1 MSTSIRLASICA
13 ITVLSLAPR
22 AAAET
27 ERPRADKTL
36 SPFFFVEGGDPAVD
50 RLPLKDTHVEVA
62 ISGVIAD
69 VTVRQVYENHGQRP
83 LHARY
88 VFPASTR
95 AAVYGMTMTTGNAR
109 IVATIKEREKAQQ
122 AFQAA
127 KHEGKSASL
136 LEESRPNVFT
146 MNVANILPG
155 DAISVELRYTELLV
169 PIDGVYEFVY
179 PTVVGPR
186 YSSKGEAQATD
197 EDAFVKTPYTHAGD
211 PPKSAFHLT
220 GRLSTGV
227 PIQELVSPSHQIVS
241 NPAVPGRADFVIA
254 DSDQTPN
261 NRDFIL
267 QYRLAGQQIGSGLL
281 LYQGKDENFFLLTA
295 QPPRAVA
302 ADDVPPREYLFVLDV
317 SGSMNGFPLNTAKQ
331 LMRDLVKVIR
341 PSDTFNVVVFA
352 SGSQTF
358 ARSSIPATPLNLEN
372 ALDFI
377 GPKTGTGGTEL
388 LAAIKR
394 ALAIPHQPG
403 FSRTV
408 VLITDGY
415 IEAEKDVFD
424 YVADHLDET
433 NVFAF
438 GIGTSVNR
446 YLIEGV
452 ARAGQGE
459 PFVVTGSETA
469 AGAAETFRR
478 YIESPVLT
486 AIDVRFAGFDAY
498 DVEPKKVPDLFANRP
513 IVVFGKWR
521 GAAGGTVE
529 LSGRTGRGPY
539 RASIAVGQ
547 ARPDDTHR
555 ALRQLWART
564 RIANLA
570 DFGIGAPDADHVER
584 ITSLGLTYGL
594 LTRYTSFVAVREIV
608 RTVEGAEQVDQ
619 PNPLPLGVS
628 DNAVGVT
635 SGAEPELVW
644 VVAALLAAMAVLL
657 RGTARGHPGVSV

>member
-1 MSTSIRLASICA
+1 MSISTRLAA
-13 ITVLSLAPR
+13 IFAVAVLTFAPP
-22 AAAET
+22 AAAQDD
-27 ERPRADKTL
+27 RPRADKTL
-36 SPFFFVEGGDPAVD
+36 SPFFFVDGGDPAVD
-50 RLPLKDTHVEVA
+50 RLPLKDTQVDVA

-69 VTVRQVYENHGQRP
+69 VNVRQVYENHGTRP

-95 AAVYGMTMTTGNAR
+95 AAVYGMTMTTGNTR
-109 IVATIKEREKAQQ
+109 IVATIKEREKAKQ

-127 KHEGKSASL
+127 KREGKSASL

-146 MNVANILPG
+146 MNVANVMPG
-155 DAISVELRYTELLV
+155 DTISVELKYTELLV
-169 PIDGVYEFVY
+169 PVDGVYEFVY

-186 YSSKGEAQATD
+186 YSSKSEAGASD

-211 PPKSAFHLT
+211 PPKSAFHLS

-227 PIQELVSPSHQIVS
+227 PIQELASPSHQIVS
-241 NPAVPGRADFVIA
+241 HPGAPGRTDFLIA
-254 DSDQTPN
+254 DSDQGPN

-267 QYRLAGQQIGSGLL
+267 RYRLAGQQIGSGLL

-302 ADDVPPREYLFVLDV
+302 ADDVPPREYVFVLDV
-317 SGSMNGFPLNTAKQ
+317 SGSMNGFPLKTAKQ
-331 LMRDLVKVIR
+331 LMRDLAKGLR

-352 SGSQTF
+352 FGSQTF
-358 ARSSIPATPLNLEN
+358 SPSSIPATTLNLEN
-372 ALDFI
+372 AMDFI
-377 GPKTGTGGTEL
+377 GPKMGAGGTEL

-408 VLITDGY
+408 VLLTDGY
-415 IEAEKDVFD
+415 IEAEKNVFE
-424 YVADHLDET
+424 YVADHLDEA
-433 NVFAF
+433 NIFAF

-459 PFVVTGSETA
+459 PFVVTGSDA
-469 AGAAETFRR
+469 AADAAVTFRR

-486 AIDVRFAGFDAY
+486 GIDVRFAGFDAY
-498 DVEPKKVPDLFANRP
+498 DVEPKKIPDLFANRP

-521 GAAGGTVE
+521 GAVGGTVE
-529 LSGRTGRGPY
+529 LAGRTGRGPY
-539 RASIAVGQ
+539 RASIAVAQ
-547 ARPDDTHR
+547 TRPDESHR

-570 DFGIGAPDADHVER
+570 DFGIGVPDEDHVER
-584 ITSLGLTYGL
+584 ITSLGLMYGL
-594 LTRYTSFVAVREIV
+594 LTRYTSFVAVHEIV
-608 RTVEGAEQVDQ
+608 RNAEGGDDVDQ

-628 DNAVGVT
+628 DSAVGVT
-635 SGAEPELVW
+635 SGAEPEFVW
-644 VVAALLAAMAVLL
+644 VVAALLAAVALSM
-657 RGTARGHPGVSV
+657 RRSARGRPGATA

>member
-1 MSTSIRLASICA
+1 MSTSIRLAAICA
-13 ITVLSLAPR
+13 ITVLSWAPR
-22 AAAET
+22 AAAQD

-50 RLPLKDTHVEVA
+50 RLPLKDTHVDVA

-95 AAVYGMTMTTGNAR
+95 AAVYGMTMTTGNTR
-109 IVATIKEREKAQQ
+109 IVATIKEREKAKQ

-127 KHEGKSASL
+127 KREGKSASL

-169 PIDGVYEFVY
+169 PVDGVYEFVY

-186 YSSKGEAQATD
+186 YSSKGEAEASD

-211 PPKSAFHLT
+211 PPKSAFHLS

-227 PIQELVSPSHQIVS
+227 PIQELASPSHQIVS
-241 NPAVPGRADFVIA
+241 NPAVPGRADFLIA

-267 QYRLAGQQIGSGLL
+267 RYRLAGQQIGSGLL

-295 QPPRAVA
+295 QPPR
-302 ADDVPPREYLFVLDV
+302 EYVFVLDV

-358 ARSSIPATPLNLEN
+358 ARSSIPATTLNLEN

-377 GPKTGTGGTEL
+377 GPKTGAGGTEL

-394 ALAIPHQPG
+394 ALAIPRQPG

-424 YVADHLDET
+424 YVADHLDEA

-459 PFVVTGSETA
+459 PFVVTGSDTA
-469 AGAAETFRR
+469 ADAAVTFRR

-486 AIDVRFAGFDAY
+486 AIDVRFAGFETY
-498 DVEPKKVPDLFANRP
+498 DVEPKKIPDLFANRP

-529 LSGRTGRGPY
+529 LTGRTGRGPY
-539 RASIAVGQ
+539 RASMAVGQ
-547 ARPDDTHR
+547 ARPDDSHR

-570 DFGIGAPDADHVER
+570 DFGVGVPDDDRVER

-594 LTRYTSFVAVREIV
+594 LTRYTSFVAVHEIV
-608 RTVEGAEQVDQ
+608 RNVEGADQVDQ

-644 VVAALLAAMAVLL
+644 VVAALLAAIAASL
-657 RGTARGHPGVSV
+657 RRTARGRPGATA